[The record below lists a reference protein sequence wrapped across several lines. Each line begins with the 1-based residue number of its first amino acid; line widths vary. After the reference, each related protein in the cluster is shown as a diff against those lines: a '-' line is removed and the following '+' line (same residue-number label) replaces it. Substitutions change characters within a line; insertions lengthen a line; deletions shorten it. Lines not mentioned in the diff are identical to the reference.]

1 MMIFNKSIFLINV
14 QNLIINNKIK
24 MNYNIII
31 KMKLILLK
39 KEEERIEI
47 D

>member
-14 QNLIINNKIK
+14 QNLIINNKII

-39 KEEERIEI
+39 KEEERI
-47 D
+47 